1 MVDYDPRTG
10 KKGRTLRA
18 LAKYRRRNG
27 QITFGHFLKLSM
39 DAGKGSANS
48 DNDNDKKLWLAERD
62 QFRCIP
68 SETASDGGSS
78 KCAHSSDGI

>member
-27 QITFGHFLKLSM
+27 QITFGHFLRLSM
-39 DAGKGSANS
+39 DNDGKGVINS
-48 DNDNDKKLWLAERD
+48 NKKLWLAERD
-62 QFRCIP
+62 QFRCVP
-68 SETASDGGSS
+68 SETVLDDGSS
-78 KCAHSSDGI
+78 QCAHSSDGI